1 MVEALEER
9 NSSMIAHR
17 LNEVSYEGTD
27 TQQGIHALIFI
38 NVAHS

>member
-1 MVEALEER
+1 VVEALVKR

-17 LNEVSYEGTD
+17 LNDVSYEGTD
-27 TQQGIHALIFI
+27 TPQGIHALIFI